1 MEPSPAKTP
10 SKPAPTSGPVVPAQV
25 RWHGKLAGLIAYG
38 ATCALASTIR
48 WSWEDRSGVLAPDHH
63 QPVIYAAWHNRI
75 LLSPHIF
82 RYITR
87 GKPERRLGTLVSA
100 SRDGG
105 LIAYV
110 LELFHAIPARGSSS
124 RRGAQALRD
133 LLRLTRRGCDIAIT
147 PDGPRGPRYHVQEGI
162 LVLAQFSGLPIV
174 PMAYHLPRK
183 KSLGS
188 WDGFQIP
195 LPFSRCHVTF
205 DEPILVPRD
214 ISTEEFERLRAHLEA
229 RLRAITRD

>member
-1 MEPSPAKTP
+1 MEPTPPSPSP
-10 SKPAPTSGPVVPAQV
+10 KPARTSGPVVPAEA
-25 RWHGKLAGLIAYG
+25 RWHGRIAGRIAYWV
-38 ATCALASTIR
+38 TCALASTIR

-87 GKPERRLGTLVSA
+87 GKPNRRLGTLVSA
-100 SRDGG
+100 SHDGG
-105 LIAYV
+105 LIAYI
-110 LELFHAIPARGSSS
+110 LELFDAVPARGSSS

-174 PMAYHLPRK
+174 PVAYHLPWK

-205 DEPILVPRD
+205 DEPVPVPRD
-214 ISTEEFERLRAHLEA
+214 VTPEEFEKLRAHLET